1 MIKISDGNSKMGVVP
16 SFSLPAG
23 VTCSPEACRTCYK
36 DGCYARK
43 IEQLRP
49 TVHNCYMRNLQL
61 CKENLQF
68 VEQYFMC
75 YFGGLNAPRVFRL
88 HVSGDF
94 FSAEY
99 FEMWLRVIAANPGT
113 RFLAFTKQIE
123 IIRPYLHKLPK
134 NFSLVWSAWTGVPI
148 PPDVIGVLP
157 VAWMDDGKEDRIP
170 CDAIACAGNCESCGK
185 CWALNGRD
193 VVFHKH

>member
-43 IEQLRP
+43 IERIRP
-49 TVHNCYMRNLQL
+49 NVHAAYMRNLQL

-94 FSAEY
+94 FSTEY
-99 FEMWLRVIAANPGT
+99 FRDVAACN
-113 RFLAFTKQIE
+113 
-123 IIRPYLHKLPK
+123 
-134 NFSLVWSAWTGVPI
+134 
-148 PPDVIGVLP
+148 
-157 VAWMDDGKEDRIP
+157 
-170 CDAIACAGNCESCGK
+170 CGK
-185 CWALNGRD
+185 SGNAISCIHEANRNHPPLSAQAAEEFLTRLVCVDGRPD
-193 VVFHKH
+193 SARCDWRASCCVDG